1 VPTESSTQLS
11 ERELISRVLAGEREH
26 FHELLRPYERAMYI
40 TAFSILRNQA
50 DTEEAVQEAVL
61 KAMTHLGQL
70 SDHAKF
76 KGWLLQIA
84 TNEARLKRRSRHE
97 KFFESLE
104 EVHKDDKG
112 HEFMPHDFAD
122 WREIPSETLERKE
135 VRRAVAAALH
145 KLPEIYREIFIL
157 RDVEDLNISECCEVL
172 GISEQAVKVRL
183 HRARLRIREEL
194 APVFKANWFSR
205 VFSFKGKK
213 IW

>member
-1 VPTESSTQLS
+1 VPAESSTQLS
-11 ERELISRVLAGEREH
+11 ERELISRVLSGERER
-26 FHELLRPYERAMYI
+26 FHELLRPYERAMFI
-40 TAFSILRNQA
+40 TALSILRNQA
-50 DTEEAVQEAVL
+50 DAEEAVQEAVL

-70 SDHAKF
+70 SDYAKL
-76 KGWLLQIA
+76 KGWLLRIA

-97 KFFESLE
+97 KLFESLE
-104 EVHKDDKG
+104 ELQQEDKD

-122 WREIPSETLERKE
+122 LREIPSETLERKE
-135 VRRAVAAALH
+135 VRQAVATALH

-205 VFSFKGKK
+205 ALSFKRKK